1 MHARS
6 KVVQQSKK
14 CEGESVY
21 IYIGTDYTK
30 EKEESRVDEYIKWNG
45 RYVEEDTR
53 IGTVCGGIREKE
65 RSATCI
71 VFFPFRLFHCNI
83 IVKVIMFTF

>member
-21 IYIGTDYTK
+21 IYIYIRTDYTK

-53 IGTVCGGIREKE
+53 IGTV
-65 RSATCI
+65 
-71 VFFPFRLFHCNI
+71 
-83 IVKVIMFTF
+83 